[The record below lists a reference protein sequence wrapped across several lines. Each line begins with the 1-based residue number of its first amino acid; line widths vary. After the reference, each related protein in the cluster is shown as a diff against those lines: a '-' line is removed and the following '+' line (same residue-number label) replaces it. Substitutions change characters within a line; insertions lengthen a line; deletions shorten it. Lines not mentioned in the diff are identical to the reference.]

1 MEEYEKARIV
11 QVSRWDPWSDAEFR
25 QMGTAQKLLWQFIAT
40 GPHAV
45 YGIPGLFKL
54 TFAQVYERV
63 GLRSDSGEAVPR
75 NDAAEMCNDFIR
87 RGWMQIDNAVGLV
100 RIPNVAADMSPR
112 QAHQVGRLLAKIQP
126 CLLKDLHIQELID
139 AVSTQDAADLL
150 TEQMGR

>member
-1 MEEYEKARIV
+1 MGDYEKARIV

-45 YGIPGLFKL
+45 YGIPGLFRL

-63 GLRSDSGEAVPR
+63 GLRSETGEEVSR
-75 NDAAEMCNDFIR
+75 NAAADMANDFIR

-100 RIPNVAADMSPR
+100 RIPNVAADMSPQ
-112 QAHQVGRLLAKIQP
+112 QAGRVGTLLAKIPP
-126 CLLKDLHIQELID
+126 CALKDEHIQELMD
-139 AVSTQDAADLL
+139 EVSTQHAANILAR
-150 TEQMGR
+150 QMGR